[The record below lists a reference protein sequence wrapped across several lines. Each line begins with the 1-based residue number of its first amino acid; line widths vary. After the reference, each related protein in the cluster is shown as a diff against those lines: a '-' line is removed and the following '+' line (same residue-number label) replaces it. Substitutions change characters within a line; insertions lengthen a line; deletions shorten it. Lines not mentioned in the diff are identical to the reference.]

1 MTDFNQFH
9 DSITDVQQPKKLPD
23 MLNVLTI
30 LTFIGCA
37 IGILSSIYSYFT
49 VCKSAEVMANMDE
62 QSSGFMAGF
71 MSGVKESA
79 IKQCE
84 MKLPVLLISII
95 SILLCFVGAL
105 QMRKLKKSGF
115 MLYTIGNLLGPIAL
129 LILISSGFGFTT
141 ILGFL
146 FPVIF
151 IILYASQLK
160 HMH

>member
-9 DSITDVQQPKKLPD
+9 DSVVDIQQPKKLPD

-37 IGILSSIYSYFT
+37 IGIISAIYSYFT
-49 VCKSAEVMANMDE
+49 VCQSAEMMANMGDG
-62 QSSGFMAGF
+62 SGGFMAGF
-71 MSGVKESA
+71 MSGMKETV

-84 MKLPVLLISII
+84 MKIPVTIISIL

-115 MLYTIGNLLGPIAL
+115 MLYTIGNLVGPIAMI
-129 LILISSGFGFTT
+129 ILIGGGMGFTT
-141 ILGFL
+141 IIGFL